1 MRARW
6 APIAGGAAVLA
17 LVAGAAAWRAGV
29 FDDDPPAVP
38 SCAELTSHLTASIG
52 GAWSTRSADPVPRL
66 APASASCRF
75 GFVSADKRFSGE
87 VTVYLRGDTNVEA
100 LRDDVDVYP
109 CYGAREQGPAGNG
122 YLATR
127 RCVEIIGDTVRAG
140 MSAATSLR
148 FAHVLAA
155 ISGPTAVTADFASDL
170 ARRATEG
177 SLSLSSAT

>member
-1 MRARW
+1 MRGRW
-6 APIAGGAAVLA
+6 APIAGAAAVLV

-29 FDDDPPAVP
+29 FDDGPPAVP
-38 SCAELTSHLTASIG
+38 SCVELTSHLTASIG
-52 GAWSTRSADPVPRL
+52 GTWSARAADREPRL

-75 GFVSADKRFSGE
+75 GFRSADGRFTGE

-109 CYGAREQGPAGNG
+109 CYGDRELAPPRDG
-122 YLATR
+122 YLAAR
-127 RCVEIIGDTVRAG
+127 RCVEVIGDTVRAG

-155 ISGPTAVTADFASDL
+155 ISGPAAATADFARDL
-170 ARRATEG
+170 ARRATED
-177 SLSLSSAT
+177 SLSLRSAT